1 MIAIEEQI
9 ERVTLS
15 GGAAIQLEGVRK
27 QALDVGR
34 SRLLIVGSFLL
45 IFFIAISI
53 RLADIMIIS
62 ESSERIVFNVSSKI
76 HNPNFRGDIIDRNGV
91 VIATTLPTASLYA
104 EPFKIMNPGEA
115 THKLSMTLSNIDHEL
130 LFSKLSG
137 ERKFVWLKRKLTPDQ
152 HYKINRLG
160 IPGLGFQQEEH
171 RIYPHGALMS
181 HVVGRTDTDGNGIAG
196 VERFFDENLGEIGT
210 AFQLS
215 LDVRVQSLVRDEL
228 LLAMDKFSASAAAG
242 IVLDVNS
249 GELLALVSLPEFDP
263 NIPSPAESNFNFSR
277 ATKGVYE
284 MGSIFKLFT
293 TAMALDS
300 GVISLEDRYDASEP
314 IRIGGHT
321 ISDYHAENR
330 ELSVPEILI
339 HSSNI
344 GAAKMALDIGIDRQQ
359 HYLSQFGLLDPAKI
373 ELPEVGNPLVP
384 KIWSDISSMTISYGH
399 GISVSPLQLA
409 SAVGSL
415 INGGFKVEPTLL
427 SIQTSGKDVRYKRV
441 LTADTSNKMR
451 ALMRLVVSE
460 GTGRKA
466 NAEGYFVGGKTGTAN
481 KLVNGKYSRNN
492 RIASFVGAF
501 PMNDPRY
508 VVLVMIDE
516 PEGTEQTL
524 NHATGGWVAAPA
536 VGKIIARMGPMLGV
550 RPVKMVMDDIKKPV
564 GFIRLWERSFETRE
578 ATR

>member
-1 MIAIEEQI
+1 
-9 ERVTLS
+9 
-15 GGAAIQLEGVRK
+15 
-27 QALDVGR
+27 
-34 SRLLIVGSFLL
+34 
-45 IFFIAISI
+45 
-53 RLADIMIIS
+53 
-62 ESSERIVFNVSSKI
+62 
-76 HNPNFRGDIIDRNGV
+76 
-91 VIATTLPTASLYA
+91 
-104 EPFKIMNPGEA
+104 
-115 THKLSMTLSNIDHEL
+115 
-130 LFSKLSG
+130 
-137 ERKFVWLKRKLTPDQ
+137 
-152 HYKINRLG
+152 
-160 IPGLGFQQEEH
+160 
-171 RIYPHGALMS
+171 
-181 HVVGRTDTDGNGIAG
+181 
-196 VERFFDENLGEIGT
+196 
-210 AFQLS
+210 
-215 LDVRVQSLVRDEL
+215 
-228 LLAMDKFSASAAAG
+228 
-242 IVLDVNS
+242 
-249 GELLALVSLPEFDP
+249 
-263 NIPSPAESNFNFSR
+263 
-277 ATKGVYE
+277 
-284 MGSIFKLFT
+284 
-293 TAMALDS
+293 
-300 GVISLEDRYDASEP
+300 
-314 IRIGGHT
+314 
-321 ISDYHAENR
+321 
-330 ELSVPEILI
+330 
-339 HSSNI
+339 
-344 GAAKMALDIGIDRQQ
+344 
-359 HYLSQFGLLDPAKI
+359 
-373 ELPEVGNPLVP
+373 
-384 KIWSDISSMTISYGH
+384 
-399 GISVSPLQLA
+399 SPLQLA